1 MTMRNNWFAPTA
13 GTCAALMIGL
23 LLLPAG
29 AGAEQLVFDLE
40 PSASRLTI
48 SANIFGGLPGFFLSP
63 QAPGA
68 DVTSYSGTV
77 TVDVDDP
84 LAPTSIKFV
93 AASAVAANNGDW
105 LPNNI
110 LCETADGPCDD
121 TTNNEGI
128 PDVDGDANPGV
139 AAPASYGLILDLNA
153 TTGLAYDAQR
163 DIDWAITSAP
173 IAVTA
178 GEFPSEQT
186 FGVAGQQDLNVSS
199 IVFGDDA
206 SQDVFDPFDPEDP
219 DATDN
224 DPALLGSYAIDG
236 GIATL
241 TLPIDITFLD
251 ADGDFVAFAGQFLA
265 TTQVGDVL
273 LGDVNLDSVVNGL
286 DVDPFVDV
294 LLNGP
299 FQVEADMNEDGVVN
313 GLDVD
318 PFVEA
323 VVGGGVAA
331 VPEPSTLALAGLGL
345 IACGLGCYRGHR
357 VTPLSICGPRF
368 VAVRSANERSR
379 GLSLREI

>member
-1 MTMRNNWFAPTA
+1 MTMRSKRFAPTA
-13 GTCAALMIGL
+13 GTFAALMIGL

-29 AGAEQLVFDLE
+29 AGAEQLVFDLD
-40 PSASRLTI
+40 PSGSDLTI

-84 LAPTSIKFV
+84 LAPTSIQFV
-93 AASAVAANNGDW
+93 AANAVAANNGDW

-110 LCETADGPCDD
+110 LCETDPGPCDD
-121 TTNNEGI
+121 TTNNEGN
-128 PDVDGDANPGV
+128 PEVDGDANPGV

-153 TTGLAYDAQR
+153 TGLAYGAQR
-163 DIDWAITSAP
+163 DIEWTIASEP
-173 IAVTA
+173 IPVTA

-186 FGVAGQQDLNVSS
+186 FGVAGHQDLNVSS
-199 IVFGDDA
+199 IAFGDDA
-206 SQDVFDPFDPEDP
+206 SQDIFDPFDPEDP

-224 DPALLGSYAIDG
+224 KPTLLGSYEVDA

-241 TLPIDITFLD
+241 TLPIDIIFLD
-251 ADGDFVAFAGQFLA
+251 TDGDFVAFAGQFLA
-265 TTQVGDVL
+265 TAQVGDVL
-273 LGDVNLDSVVNGL
+273 LGDVNLDRVVNGL

-331 VPEPSTLALAGLGL
+331 VPEPSTCVLAGLGL
-345 IACGLGCYRGHR
+345 IACGLGWHR
-357 VTPLSICGPRF
+357 VRRG
-368 VAVRSANERSR
+368 SAA
-379 GLSLREI
+379 